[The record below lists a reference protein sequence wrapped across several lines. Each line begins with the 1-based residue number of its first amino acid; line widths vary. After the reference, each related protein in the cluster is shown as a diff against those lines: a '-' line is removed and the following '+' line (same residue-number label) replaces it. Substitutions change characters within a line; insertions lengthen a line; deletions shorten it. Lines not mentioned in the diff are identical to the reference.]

1 MQTTEKAP
9 SLVTNRLQ
17 PSVGTVTVLT
27 TESAPIL
34 TPTQLSLTMVVLLLV
49 GVGLR
54 AVALFSDRSL
64 WLDEAMLALN
74 LVNRTPAQLLAP
86 LDYNQGAPVG
96 FLLAVKGAIS
106 AFGTSEWALRLVP
119 FLASLAGLASFAWIT
134 RRLLPPQAAL
144 LAVALLALSP
154 YLVSYAAECK
164 QYASDAAIAVGLL
177 AVALGLLEGRGGFA
191 RWALLAGVGAA
202 AVWCSHPATFVL
214 GGIGTALLL
223 YAARERDL
231 NRFLAA
237 GLTIACWLVSFGVCY
252 FLCLKQLGNNKY
264 LTDYWTDHFM
274 PLPPK
279 SVGDLA
285 WLADHFV
292 AVFSV
297 PGGFGGSMIP
307 LGGLAA
313 ALALIGLR
321 ELARERWPVVVALS
335 TTAALLLLASGLHKY
350 PVGGRLLLFLVP
362 LATLVVANGAW
373 TVFDALREKNR
384 FAAFVLLGLVVAGGA
399 WPTLDVLRRPMRAE
413 PLRPVLEDLRAEIQP
428 GDRVYVYYSG
438 VPAFIFY
445 TREQPFPAEVV
456 TLGQDHQDDPAA
468 LRAELAQLHGRVW
481 VIFSHPHNQEEMR
494 LLATLDCRGTCE
506 RQLKRSQAAARLY
519 RLE

>member
-9 SLVTNRLQ
+9 PLITNRLQ

-27 TESAPIL
+27 AESARVL
-34 TPTQLSLTMVVLLLV
+34 KPTHLSLVMVALVLL
-49 GVGLR
+49 GFGLR

-74 LVNRTPAQLLAP
+74 LVNRSPEQLLAP

-106 AFGTSEWALRLVP
+106 VFGLSEWTLRLVP
-119 FLASLAGLASFAWIT
+119 FLASLAGLVGFAWVA
-134 RRLLPPQAAL
+134 RRLLSPQAAL
-144 LAVALLALSP
+144 LAVALLSMSP
-154 YLVSYAAECK
+154 HLVSYAAECK
-164 QYASDAAIAVGLL
+164 QYACDAAIAVGLL

-191 RWALLAGVGAA
+191 RWSLLAGVGAG

-223 YAARERDL
+223 QAAKERDR

-237 GLTIACWLVSFGVCY
+237 SLTIACWLVSFGVCY
-252 FLCLKQLGNNKY
+252 FLCLKQLGSNKY

-285 WLADHFV
+285 WIADHLV
-292 AVFSV
+292 AMFAV
-297 PGGFGGSMIP
+297 PGGFGGLMIP

-321 ELARERWPVVVALS
+321 ELARERWPVVVAL
-335 TTAALLLLASGLHKY
+335 TTTVTLLLLASGLHKY

-362 LATLVVANGAW
+362 LATLAVANGAW
-373 TVFDALREKNR
+373 TVFDALRENR
-384 FAAFVLLGLVVAGGA
+384 FAAFVVLGLIVAGVA
-399 WPTLDVLRRPMRAE
+399 WPTQDILRRPMRTE
-413 PLRPVLEDLRAEIQP
+413 PIRPVLEELRTEIRP
-428 GDRVYVYYSG
+428 GDRVYVYYSA

-445 TREQPFPAEVV
+445 TRERPFPADIV
-456 TLGQDHQDDPAA
+456 TLGEEHQNDPAA
-468 LRAELAQLHGRVW
+468 IRAELMQLRGRVW
-481 VIFSHPHNQEEMR
+481 VIFSHPHNQEETQ
-494 LLATLDCRGTCE
+494 LLTTLDCRGTRE
-506 RQLKRSQAAARLY
+506 RQLKHAHAAAWLY
-519 RLE
+519 RIE